1 MAQTDRWITGSDAAS
16 SVATTG
22 NRVLRNTY
30 WLLGMTLMFSALVAG
45 VAAKLGLP
53 AMPWYVM
60 LAGYFGLLFATT
72 KFENSGLGIVFV
84 FALTGFMGYSI
95 GPILNHYLASSQ
107 GTEIVMTAFG
117 GTALSFLG
125 MSALAIFS
133 KRDFSF
139 LGKFLFVG
147 VIVAFVAGIAA
158 MLFDM
163 SALSLAVSAMFVMLS
178 SLIILWQTSAIVNG
192 GETNY
197 IRATVTL
204 FVSMYNIFVSLLQ
217 LLGFASDD

>member
-1 MAQTDRWITGSDAAS
+1 MAQTDRWIAGGDNAS

-53 AMPWYVM
+53 GMPWYLM
-60 LAGYFGLLFATT
+60 LGGYFALLFATS
-72 KFENSGLGIVFV
+72 KYEDRGLGIVFV
-84 FALTGFMGYSI
+84 FALTGFMGYTI
-95 GPILNHYLASSQ
+95 GPILNHYLATAQ
-107 GTEIVMTAFG
+107 GTQIVVTAFG
-117 GTALSFLG
+117 GTALSFLS

-133 KRDFSF
+133 KRDFGF

-147 VIVAFVAGIAA
+147 IVVAFVASLANI
-158 MLFDM
+158 FFEM

-178 SLIILWQTSAIVNG
+178 SLMILWQTSAIVNG

-204 FVSMYNIFVSLLQ
+204 FVSIYNIFLSLLN
-217 LLGFASDD
+217 LLGFAGND

>member
-53 AMPWYVM
+53 AMPWYLM

-139 LGKFLFVG
+139 LGKFLFEIG
-147 VIVAFVAGIAA
+147 
-158 MLFDM
+158 
-163 SALSLAVSAMFVMLS
+163 
-178 SLIILWQTSAIVNG
+178 
-192 GETNY
+192 
-197 IRATVTL
+197 RAHV
-204 FVSMYNIFVSLLQ
+204 
-217 LLGFASDD
+217 